1 MSISDQISK
10 IIKHPLSQDV
20 GLPLLGTAINA
31 GINFGMM
38 NYQNKFN
45 AREAEKAREWN
56 LEMDSTKY
64 QRTVADM
71 KSAGVNPALAMDG
84 GVTTQAGSNATA
96 QGVTPP
102 YMNIANMA
110 NMVQALSQARLNNE
124 QAKNIAEDT
133 NLKKAQIAYYG
144 AFTTKI
150 TAETIGISINNQYL
164 DTYNQLRNEGM
175 EKANQLTDASINEV
189 NQNIEK
195 MKAEIDLAIKQA
207 KTEEERVR
215 LMITQEALN
224 KANADQI
231 NRLTPYLEK
240 YYSAQTEQAQAS
252 AKLMLV
258 QAAYQQGLID
268 EGMIEASVKEKY
280 GNANAA
286 EARAM
291 LDEARRICGLPQSEV
306 KNLNSE
312 TFKNYST
319 GAAAALD
326 VLADVAFKI
335 VGAVATGGISL
346 GFQPPRNPI
355 GFR

>member
-1 MSISDQISK
+1 MA
-10 IIKHPLSQDV
+10 LQD
-20 GLPLLGTAINA
+20 LMKNDLFKDLGIPAIA
-31 GINFGMM
+31 GMVESGINFGMM
-38 NYQNKFN
+38 AYQNKFN
-45 AREAEKAREWN
+45 ARQAQIAREWN
-56 LEMDSTKY
+56 EEMDSTKY

-71 KSAGVNPALAMDG
+71 KAAGVNPALAMDG

-96 QGVTPP
+96 QGATPS
-102 YMNIANMA
+102 YMNLAGMA
-110 NMVQALSQARLNNE
+110 NMVQAFSQARLNNE
-124 QAKNIAEDT
+124 EAKNIAADT
-133 NLKKAQIAYYG
+133 DLKEKQSLYYS

-150 TAETIGISINNQYL
+150 TAETVGIGINNEFL
-164 DTYNQLRNEGM
+164 RTYKELEIAGM
-175 EKANQLTDASINEV
+175 EKANQLTDARINEV

-224 KANADQI
+224 RANANQV
-231 NRLTPYLEK
+231 NKLTPYLEK
-240 YYSAQTEQAQAS
+240 YYAAQTEQAQAD

-268 EGMIEASVKEKY
+268 EGMIEAAVREK
-280 GNANAA
+280 NANASEA
-286 EARAM
+286 EAKAL
-291 LDEARRICGLPQSEV
+291 LDEARRIAGLPKAEV
-306 KNLNSE
+306 KNLNSD

-335 VGAVATGGISL
+335 VGAVATGGASL
-346 GFQPPRNPI
+346 GFQPPRRPM
-355 GFR
+355 GFH

>member
-1 MSISDQISK
+1 MA
-10 IIKHPLSQDV
+10 LQDFLDKPWV
-20 GLPLLGTAINA
+20 KDLGIPVLGGLAEA

-38 NYQNKFN
+38 AYQNNFN
-45 AREAEKAREWN
+45 AKQAQIARDFN
-56 LEMDSTKY
+56 KEMDSTKY
-64 QRTVADM
+64 QRTVTDM
-71 KSAGVNPALAMDG
+71 KAAGVNPALAMNG
-84 GVTTQAGSNATA
+84 GITTQAGSNVAA
-96 QGVTPP
+96 QGATPA
-102 YMNIANMA
+102 YMNLSSMA
-110 NMVQALSQARLNNE
+110 NMVQAFSQARLNNE
-124 QAKNIAEDT
+124 EARNIATDT
-133 NLKKAQIAYYG
+133 DLKRAQIAYYS

-150 TAETIGISINNQYL
+150 TTETIGIGINNEFL
-164 DTYNQLRNEGM
+164 RTYKELEIAGM
-175 EKANQLTDASINEV
+175 EKTNQLTDARINEV
-189 NQNIEK
+189 NENINK
-195 MKAEIDLAIKQA
+195 LKAETDLAIKQA

-224 KANADQI
+224 KANANQI

-240 YYSAQTEQAQAS
+240 YYSAQTEQAQAN

-268 EGMIEASVKEKY
+268 EGMIEAVVKEKY
-280 GNANAA
+280 ANANAA
-286 EARAM
+286 DARAM
-291 LDEARRICGLPQSEV
+291 LDEARRIAGLPQAEV

-326 VLADVAFKI
+326 VLADVTFKI
-335 VGAVATGGISL
+335 IGAVATGGLSL

>member
-1 MSISDQISK
+1 MA
-10 IIKHPLSQDV
+10 LQDFLNKPFV
-20 GLPLLGTAINA
+20 KDLGIPALGGLLEA

-38 NYQNKFN
+38 AYQNNFN
-45 AREAEKAREWN
+45 AKQAQKAREWN
-56 LEMDSTKY
+56 EEMDSTKY

-71 KSAGVNPALAMDG
+71 KAAGVNPALAMDG

-96 QGVTPP
+96 QGATPA
-102 YMNIANMA
+102 YMNLSSMA
-110 NMVQALSQARLNNE
+110 NMVQAFSQARLNNE
-124 QAKNIAEDT
+124 EANRIKTDT
-133 NLKKAQIAYYG
+133 DLKKAQIAYYG

-335 VGAVATGGISL
+335 VGAVATGGLSL